1 MRRRSGRRVTK
12 LLLLAVSVY
21 ATIALF
27 ALLVA
32 DRVIFQPPRPSYRS
46 DASGV
51 THIPVAG
58 TDSLAAAYLPNPS
71 ARYTILYSHG
81 NAEDLGHVL
90 PLLRGLH
97 DLGFAVIGYDY
108 RGYGWSGAGPP
119 SARKAVEDAEAVH
132 RYATA
137 DLGIA
142 PERLIIYGTSV
153 GSGPAVEIAARHPPA
168 ALILQSAFTS
178 TFRVVTRV
186 TLLPFDRFLN
196 LNRLSEV
203 RCPILII
210 HGTRDIIVPW
220 SHGRQLFAAAAEPRQ
235 ALWVEGAGHNDLFEV
250 AGQRYEEAL
259 RQFADLVEAQ
269 DRLR

>member
-1 MRRRSGRRVTK
+1 LLRF
-12 LLLLAVSVY
+12 LLLALTAY

-27 ALLVA
+27 ALLLA
-32 DRVIFQPPRPSYRS
+32 DRVIFQPPRASYPG
-46 DASGV
+46 DAQAV
-51 THIPVAG
+51 THIRVGA
-58 TDSLAAAYLPNPS
+58 TDSVAVAYLPNPS

-81 NAEDLGHVL
+81 NAEDLGHVV
-90 PLLRGLH
+90 PLLHGLR

-108 RGYGWSGAGPP
+108 RGYGWSGPGPP

-168 ALILQSAFTS
+168 GLILQSAFTS

-186 TLLPFDRFLN
+186 TVLPFDRFLN
-196 LNRLSEV
+196 LKRLSEV

-220 SHGRQLFAAAAEPRQ
+220 SHGRQLLAAAAEPKQ

-250 AGQRYEEAL
+250 AGRRYVEAL
-259 RQFADLVEAQ
+259 RQFSDLVEGQ
-269 DRLR
+269 RTPR